1 MAQVIPDQD
10 PMSLQGED
18 RVMAQLAKILQAA
31 AAESDAMRCLQ
42 VFVVLVCLGSE
53 LVYIE
58 YVG

>member
-1 MAQVIPDQD
+1 
-10 PMSLQGED
+10 MSLQGED